1 MTTNNNLLRN
11 LRVATPCHIGWEN
24 MSGNDRVRF
33 CESCQLNVYN
43 LSEMTSDEV
52 KSLILKSEG
61 RLCGRMYRR
70 ADGTVITRD
79 CPVGIRALRKKMTS
93 IAAAVFATI
102 LSASSVVFSQ
112 IGSKDKSCKQI
123 PALKLERKPIAKDQ
137 APGFSGTV
145 TDPFGAVI
153 RGAEVTLRRKSTS
166 LVMTLTTNDEGKFT
180 FASLADDVYE
190 MKITLTGFKTLAV
203 KAVTLRSNES
213 STATVVL
220 NPSIEGAMVGLLI
233 AEPDI
238 QTSGG
243 TTIIRGDFIRKLPIN
258 N

>member
-11 LRVATPCHIGWEN
+11 LRVATPCHVGWEN

-33 CESCQLNVYN
+33 CQSCQLNVYN
-43 LSEMTSDEV
+43 LSDMTFDEI

-102 LSASSVVFSQ
+102 LSAGSVVFSQ
-112 IGSKDKSCKQI
+112 TGSKDKSCKQI
-123 PALKLERKPIAKDQ
+123 PSFKLERKTIAKDQ
-137 APGFSGTV
+137 SPGFSGTV
-145 TDPFGAVI
+145 TDPLGAVVP
-153 RGAEVTLRRKSTS
+153 GAEVTLRRKSTS
-166 LVMTLTTNDEGKFT
+166 LVMTITTNAEGKFT
-180 FASLADDVYE
+180 FASLADDVYALKVTSPE
-190 MKITLTGFKTLAV
+190 FKTLVV
-203 KAVTLRSNES
+203 KEVALRSNES
-213 STATVVL
+213 STATVFL
-220 NPSIEGAMVGLLI
+220 EFSGKIEVVGILE
-233 AEPDI
+233 AETEI

-243 TTIIRGDFIRKLPIN
+243 TTTIRGDFIRKLPIN